1 MLSGNRRDKM
11 NTLDTRINEVLS
23 EIEQGKPGNIFITGR
38 AGTGKTT
45 FLKYLTK
52 NSTKKLVVV
61 APTGVAA
68 VNAGG
73 VTIHS
78 LFALPLGISFPDT
91 IERNPDSKKKKIL
104 RFLEVLIIDEISM
117 VRPEVLDSID
127 WRLRKIRRNQK
138 PFGGVKVIMFGDL
151 FQLPPVIKDSEWQI
165 LREYYPGQFFFN
177 AHVWRKTTFKIIELT
192 QVFRQTNPEF
202 IEILNDI
209 REYNPKPEDLRKLR
223 ELSGKP
229 WTDEYINLCALRSDA
244 DWINNDKLGDKGIE
258 THTGECFGQF
268 PESSSPAPYE
278 LSLRVGARVMCLIND
293 YNGSYFNGSLGTVTG
308 IDFPVLVKVKL
319 DSGDEVYLY
328 EHTWE
333 NKEYLVDK
341 ATGRITQNTIGSFT
355 QFPLKLAWAIT
366 IHKSQ
371 GLTFDHVRLN
381 VKNIFSSG
389 QLYVALSRCTSL
401 SGISTDSEISPSMI
415 IPNSEL
421 VNFVNYI
428 KGREFFGGFDLPQE
442 SLT

>member
-1 MLSGNRRDKM
+1 MS
-11 NTLDTRINEVLS
+11 TLDDHIIEVLA
-23 EIEQGKPGNIFITGR
+23 EIESGAPGNIFITGR

-45 FLKYLTK
+45 LLRTLTK
-52 NSTKKLVVV
+52 SSTKKLVVV

-78 LFALPLGISFPDT
+78 LFALPFGISFPST
-91 IERNPDSKKKKIL
+91 IDRNPDSKKKKIL
-104 RFLEVLIIDEISM
+104 RSMEVLIIDEISM
-117 VRPEVLDSID
+117 VRPEILDSID

-138 PFGGVKVIMFGDL
+138 PFGGVKVIMIGDL

-177 AHVWRKTTFKIIELT
+177 AHVWRKTTFRILELT
-192 QVFRQTNPEF
+192 EVFRQTNPEF

-209 REYNPKPEDLRKLR
+209 RDYNLKQSDIQKLR
-223 ELSGKP
+223 ELAGKP
-229 WTDEYINLCALRSDA
+229 WTDNYINLCALRAEA
-244 DWINNDKLGDKGIE
+244 DTINNDKLGNKDVE
-258 THTGECFGQF
+258 THEGRYSGRYT
-268 PESSSPAPYE
+268 ESSCPAPID
-278 LSLRVGARVMCLIND
+278 LSLRPGARVMCLTNSFD
-293 YNGSYFNGSLGTVTG
+293 GSYYNGSLGTVLEVG
-308 IDFPVLVKVKL
+308 FPDYVLVRL
-319 DSGDEVYLY
+319 DSGIEVYLS

-333 NKEYLVDK
+333 NKEYQVDK
-341 ATGRITQNTIGSFT
+341 VTGNITTETVGSFS

-371 GLTFDHVRLN
+371 GLTFDFVRLN
-381 VKNIFSSG
+381 VKDIFSSG

-401 SGISTDSEISPSMI
+401 SGISTDIEISPSMV

-421 VNFVNYI
+421 VDFVRYI
-428 KGREFFGGFDLPQE
+428 RGREYFGGFDLPQE
-442 SLT
+442 SLM